1 MRRSLRVGW
10 HGVKPWYVAAGLA
23 FLVQGTG
30 SVLIPLAVSR
40 VLGRSVASLGL
51 LSSLVSLVGVVGSL
65 TWGRLADAPSR
76 RKPSI
81 VLSYAGVGVCF
92 LGMAFV
98 RTFAQLALLNMALNF
113 FWMANAAV
121 SVLIV
126 IEYEK
131 QDRWEREIGHMKQ
144 LSEVGWVIGLVVGS
158 AAMAAGGLVVEEAT
172 AIRGS
177 FLLIGMA
184 GIAAAALAGR
194 WVPGGT
200 AQAAARRSVFE
211 SVVSHAGAMGRQVL
225 SVPYRPHGRVNAR
238 RILAEMRSARRLRP
252 GTRRFLWATV
262 TAFAGLGL
270 FSIPLPLLFAQ
281 EFRMPS
287 SVVFLC
293 FAVQNVAIVAAYP
306 SAARRIRQAG
316 NRRVHASA
324 LVGRLVIFLGAS
336 LYLALSSTVPSI
348 VVVAF
353 LLAGVG
359 FTWSYFQ
366 LSGLALTS
374 RLAKPEN
381 RGRALGLYNGVS
393 GVGWILAGVGS
404 GYLAEHVGYHASFAA
419 AAALLVAALVI
430 LRFVPEPPAEG
441 EVAPT
446 SAAEDASSP

>member
-1 MRRSLRVGW
+1 MRRSLRVW
-10 HGVKPWYVAAGLA
+10 WQEVEPWYGAAGLA

-40 VLGRSVASLGL
+40 VLDRSVASLGV

-76 RKPSI
+76 RKSFI
-81 VLSYAGVGVCF
+81 VLSYSGLGVCL

-98 RTFAQLALLNMALNF
+98 RTFAQLALLNMTLNF

-131 QDRWEREIGHMKQ
+131 QDRWERKIGHMKQ
-144 LSEVGWVIGLVVGS
+144 LSEIGWVIGLVVGS
-158 AAMAAGGLVVEEAT
+158 AAMAAGGLIVDEAT

-177 FLLIGMA
+177 FLLIGVVGVA
-184 GIAAAALAGR
+184 SAVLAARWIPSGATEAAAKR
-194 WVPGGT
+194 PF
-200 AQAAARRSVFE
+200 FE
-211 SVVSHAGAMGRQVL
+211 SLLAHAGALAERVL
-225 SVPYRPHGRVNAR
+225 SVPYRPHGRLNAR
-238 RILAEMRSARRLRP
+238 RALAEMRAARRLRP

-262 TAFAGLGL
+262 TAFTGLGL
-270 FSIPLPLLFAQ
+270 FSIPLPLLLAQ
-281 EFRMPS
+281 QFHMPS

-293 FAVQNVAIVAAYP
+293 FALQNVAIVAAYP
-306 SAARRIRQAG
+306 LAARRIRRAG
-316 NRRVHASA
+316 NRRVHAGA
-324 LVGRLVIFLGAS
+324 LAGRLVIFTAAS
-336 LYLALSSTVPSI
+336 LYLALSSAVPS
-348 VVVAF
+348 VVVVSL

-404 GYLAEHVGYHASFAA
+404 GYLAEHVGYQASFGAA
-419 AAALLVAALVI
+419 AVLLVVALVI
-430 LRFVPEPPAEG
+430 LRFVPEPPELRGEG
-441 EVAPT
+441 AADAGAAP
-446 SAAEDASSP
+446 